1 MQPRCHPLAPSN
13 SLPFLADLRFFLLI
27 WLILISFTF
36 SFRLGFWNHWEDV
49 QAAEILEEAYNRCDG
64 VGEEEGDSPPIS
76 VPEPVQKNP
85 ELRKQVG
92 SRPFEY
98 VQRLHKNLGHVSN
111 NTLCRM
117 LEEIQA
123 TDDVMTA
130 AKNYVCPT
138 CYARKRPSQAPPS
151 SGVKST
157 EFNERIQVDSHWIL
171 NEDSLVQQREPAPGT
186 PAAKRKKRELTG
198 RQCVLTIVDHATRYC
213 AVRILKGE
221 TAEEFTKGIERMWF
235 KH

>member
-1 MQPRCHPLAPSN
+1 MIICFKANHSQETKDTEPKHFQCSPDAIHWH
-13 SLPFLADLRFFLLI
+13 LPILCLFSQIFVFFLLI

-76 VPEPVQKNP
+76 VPEPVQKNR

-117 LEEIQA
+117 LEEVQA

-130 AKNYVCPT
+130 AKNYVCPQKT
-138 CYARKRPSQAPPS
+138 STSASQFRRE
-151 SGVKST
+151 KH
-157 EFNERIQVDSHWIL
+157 R
-171 NEDSLVQQREPAPGT
+171 VQ
-186 PAAKRKKRELTG
+186 
-198 RQCVLTIVDHATRYC
+198 
-213 AVRILKGE
+213 
-221 TAEEFTKGIERMWF
+221 
-235 KH
+235 